1 MVFIT
6 TFVMYERKVNV
17 FSLVFIVYGLCLR
30 HVRLQVYEYQRVDNL
45 YV

>member
-17 FSLVFIVYGLCLR
+17 FRLFLLCTACVF
-30 HVRLQVYEYQRVDNL
+30 DT
-45 YV
+45 